1 MLSQLN
7 FVTAFVA
14 GVLSFFSPC
23 ALPLVPLF
31 LSHLGG
37 VTSAELNERGNRALL
52 LRNAA
57 AFVAGFSLVFIILF
71 GLAASLL
78 GQVLAG
84 QRLLLLQVSG
94 VMLIAIGLN
103 YLGLLKIPA
112 LWRERRIS
120 WQPRATGGLLAS
132 VFIGAAFA
140 LGWTPCI
147 GAILATIVAMAA
159 TQNST
164 AQALGLLALYSL
176 GLGLPFMVVAAGYT
190 RIVPAL
196 RRFNRHFGAINR
208 VSGALIVTVGAFMLF
223 GAYQGLFTWLIRF
236 FPWTPAL

>member
-1 MLSQLN
+1 MLAQLN

-14 GVLSFFSPC
+14 GLLSFFSPC

-31 LSHLGG
+31 LSHLAG
-37 VTSAELNERGNRALL
+37 VTTGELHDRGNKALL

-57 AFVAGFSLVFIILF
+57 AFVGGFSLVFIVLF

-84 QRLLLLQVSG
+84 QRQVMLQVSG
-94 VMLIAIGLN
+94 VVLIAIGLN

-112 LWRERRIS
+112 LWRERRIA
-120 WQPRATGGLLAS
+120 WRPARAGSMVGSLF
-132 VFIGAAFA
+132 VGAAFA

-147 GAILATIVAMAA
+147 GAVLATIVAMAA
-159 TQNST
+159 TQGST

-176 GLGLPFMVVAAGYT
+176 GLGLPFMIVAAGFA
-190 RIVPAL
+190 RLAPAL
-196 RRFNRHFGAINR
+196 RRVNRHFGALNR
-208 VSGALIVTVGAFMLF
+208 VSGALIVAIGAFMLV
-223 GAYQGLFTWLIRF
+223 GAYQGLFTWLIRVL
-236 FPWTPAL
+236 PWTPAL